1 MITLSID
8 LTKVNKDLIK
18 TVQKKDGSTAKY
30 LNLVLWPN
38 KDGKDAY
45 DNDGFAKQ
53 SLTKAQRD
61 EGIETAILG
70 NYQDKGDGQ
79 FGGKASPAPITP
91 HNASKAN
98 GYVPQADADDDLPF

>member
-8 LTKVNKDLIK
+8 VNKLNKDLIR
-18 TVQKKDGSTAKY
+18 TVQKKDGTFAKY

-38 KDGKDAY
+38 KDGKDQY
-45 DNDGFAKQ
+45 DNDGFVKQ

-61 EGIETAILG
+61 EGIETPILG
-70 NYQDKGDGQ
+70 NYQDKRDGQ

-91 HNASKAN
+91 HNAAKAN
-98 GYVPQADADDDLPF
+98 GYAPQGDDDIPF